1 MKFKWI
7 CPFCNQGAIITDDN
21 YHIEFVLFSN
31 IVGENKIVGCKII
44 ECPNPDCGQFKFTI
58 ALYKDR
64 YPGTSGMPGRRL
76 GDTIKKW
83 DLIPVSK
90 AKSFPDYIPKP
101 ILEDYEEAC
110 LIKDL
115 SPKASATLSRRC
127 LQGMIR
133 DFWRVK
139 KDRLI
144 DEIEAIKDKVET
156 ETWEAINSVR
166 EVGNIGAHM
175 EKDINL
181 IIDVDP
187 NEAELLI
194 NLIEILIKDWYI
206 TKHDRQEKLK
216 ALQELGRQKKSQR
229 KTQKVVKKN
238 TRK

>member
-1 MKFKWI
+1 MPFKWI
-7 CPFCNQGAIITDDN
+7 CPFCNMGAIVTESNLHREFLLFDDMV
-21 YHIEFVLFSN
+21 E
-31 IVGENKIVGCKII
+31 ENKMVTCKII
-44 ECPNPDCGQFKFTI
+44 ECPNPGCKKFTFSI
-58 ALYKDR
+58 SLHKDLF
-64 YPGTSGMPGRRL
+64 PGANVVLKDRL
-76 GDTIKKW
+76 GDIIKKW
-83 DLIPVSK
+83 DLIPTSK

-133 DFWRVK
+133 DFWEVK
-139 KDRLI
+139 EDNLYK
-144 DEIEAIKDKVET
+144 EIEAIKDKIET
-156 ETWEAINSVR
+156 DTWEAIDSVR
-166 EVGNIGAHM
+166 EIGNIGAHM

-194 NLIEILIKDWYI
+194 NLIEILVKDWYI
-206 TKHDRQEKLK
+206 TKYERQEKLK

-238 TRK
+238 TRT